1 MNKVIQAAYLSD
13 FDVHLYC
20 TGKHFNAYE
29 KMGVHSGTL
38 KKQKGFYFT
47 VWAPNAK
54 LVNVMGDFNQWNK
67 SSHALFP
74 RKDGSGFWE
83 GFIPDLK
90 VGFSFK
96 YYIVSKFENRI
107 LEKGDPYANYW
118 EVPPL
123 TASKIYES
131 NYKWN
136 DEKWLKEREKNNS
149 LNSPWSV
156 YELHL
161 GSWKRKKIKP
171 GAEEAET
178 LTYREL
184 AKELIPYVKDL
195 GFTHVEF
202 MPVMEHPY
210 DGSWGYQICGFYA
223 PTSRFGSPDD
233 FKFLIDALHQA
244 EIGVILDWVP
254 SHFPYDIH
262 GLFKFDGTSLY
273 EHEDPRKGYHP
284 DWNSY
289 IFNYGRGEVKSFL
302 ISNALFWFDKFH
314 IDGIRVDAV
323 ASMLHLNFSRKD
335 GEWIPNKFGGVENL
349 EAVEFLKELNI
360 QIYGRFKGVQ
370 TIAEESSTW
379 PKVSRPVHE
388 GGLGFGM
395 KWMMG
400 WMNDT
405 LEYFKMDPLFRKFHH
420 GKINFSI
427 HYAYTENFMLPLSHD
442 EVVHMKSPLI
452 GKMPG
457 NESSRFAHLRLLFA
471 YMFTHPGAK
480 LLFMGGEFGQ
490 TNEWNYKSQIQWE
503 LLHFKVHKGIQNL
516 IRDLNHLYRTEKA
529 LYELQFDYKGFEWIN
544 ADDAQNS
551 VLVYLRKG
559 KLKSNRLLIIC
570 NFTPVERNDYPM
582 VINEG
587 KNWVEVFNS
596 NNELYGGTEKWKSKK
611 YKTQTVEITKGKKLN
626 VLKVNLP
633 ELGVLI
639 LKSTR

>member
-1 MNKVIQAAYLSD
+1 MSKVIQASYLSD

-29 KMGVHSGTL
+29 KMGVHFGTF
-38 KKQKGFYFT
+38 KKQKGYYFT

-54 LVNVMGDFNQWNK
+54 IVNVMGDFNEWSK
-67 SSHALFP
+67 SAHSLFP
-74 RKDGSGFWE
+74 RSDGSGFWE

-90 VGFSFK
+90 TGFSFK
-96 YYIVSKFENRI
+96 YYIVSKYDNRI
-107 LEKGDPYANYW
+107 LEKGDPYAHYW

-131 NYKWN
+131 NYKWK
-136 DEKWLKEREKNNS
+136 DEKWLSEREKINS

-171 GAEEAET
+171 GAEEPET

-184 AKELIPYVKDL
+184 AQELIPYVKDL

-233 FKFLIDALHQA
+233 FKFLIDSLHQA

-335 GEWIPNKFGGVENL
+335 GEWIPNKYGGVENL

-503 LLHFKVHKGIQNL
+503 LLQFKVHKGIQNL
-516 IRDLNHLYRTEKA
+516 IRDLNHLYRNEKA

-551 VLVYLRKG
+551 VLVYVRKG

-587 KNWVEVFNS
+587 KNWTEVFNS
-596 NNELYGGTEKWKSKK
+596 NNELYGGTEKWKTKK
-611 YKTQTVEITKGKKLN
+611 YKAQTVEITKGKKMN

-633 ELGVLI
+633 ELGVVV
-639 LKSTR
+639 LKSSR